1 MGSIKRYLFEN
12 RNFDPD
18 YDPEADHT
26 YDFEGEEGVHV
37 ATEEPEQNED
47 DEDEEEV
54 EAPPPPTFNEE
65 EVLAA
70 QQTAFDEGKTAGLQE
85 ANAQFEHL
93 IATALTQISQNIP
106 DVFQS
111 HSQTQED
118 HESHALSVATAVVKK
133 IIPAYAEK
141 NGLDEIVHVVSQCLE
156 PLRAEPRIIVKV
168 HESLRDDVH
177 DKLTVIADQIG
188 FDGRVVVMAQEDIV
202 PGDCRVEW
210 SEGGAERNSDDLWQL
225 IDEIIERNLT
235 QGANSG
241 ENQPTADTHGE
252 APVDGPLD
260 TQAGLE
266 ETS

>member
-1 MGSIKRYLFEN
+1 MGTVKRYLFEN

-18 YDPEADHT
+18 YDPDADHS
-26 YDFEGEEGVHV
+26 YDYDGEEEGEFE
-37 ATEEPEQNED
+37 
-47 DEDEEEV
+47 EDEEELEEEEEV
-54 EAPPPPTFNEE
+54 PPPPTFSEE

-93 IATALTQISQNIP
+93 IATALTQISQTMPTIF
-106 DVFQS
+106 DAHGQG
-111 HSQTQED
+111 QQD
-118 HESHALSVATAVVKK
+118 HEAHALSVATAVARK

-141 NGLDEIVHVVSQCLE
+141 NGLEEIIHVVRLCLE

-168 HESLRDDVH
+168 HDSLRDDVH
-177 DKLTVIADQIG
+177 DKLIEIADQVG
-188 FDGRVVVMAQEDIV
+188 FDGRVIVLAEEDIV

-210 SEGGAERNSDDLWQL
+210 SEGGAERNSDDLWQV

-235 QGANSG
+235 QGSHSG
-241 ENQPTADTHGE
+241 ETQPTADAQE
-252 APVDGPLD
+252 ALGGVVSEDIVGNID
-260 TQAGLE
+260 TGLE